1 MALAHCGTS
10 PQIRPTH
17 RPTAWAATVHER
29 LCGSGHTQQACIG
42 LGRACLVACR
52 SKHRLYG
59 LGGASRHV
67 ARSEV
72 RRPGRPLR
80 ASHTL
85 PETCEHSP
93 TSARLICNDRRSCA
107 ACASTTEGCNDM
119 SDRLQPPAAH
129 FIWRAFVGNH

>member
-1 MALAHCGTS
+1 MNQGVEAGCGAGPTVG
-10 PQIRPTH
+10 PRPRLGQH
-17 RPTAWAATVHER
+17 IGRPPGLR
-29 LCGSGHTQQACIG
+29 L
-42 LGRACLVACR
+42 
-52 SKHRLYG
+52 LYG

-67 ARSEV
+67 TRSEV